1 MRAWKL
7 LSRWDKIDQLSDAE
21 LDEMAWELNI
31 QWYDSTAPI
40 AAKRAVIR
48 NSDRVYS
55 KLGTP
60 YAVEQIVA
68 DYFGTGEVREWYQY
82 GGQPHHF
89 KVLSDNPSLVNSN
102 LDLFLKLLRTVKRR
116 SSWLDAIL
124 ICLTGEMFLYSGMAV
139 RDHTQEVHV
148 MGSDEIHIYHAAV
161 VHDNNR
167 ETVSYRHRRGGH
179 LRLRKGDRHGCI
191 YQQRHHHRRPDRSGK
206 GVAGQKINYTKI
218 VLGDGYLE
226 EGQTPRTLTGVVSPK
241 ATVDIT
247 KLKINGDGTVAVGG
261 IFTNGDET
269 EGFYYRELGLYAED
283 PDPEVGEVLY
293 CYGNCGDLA
302 EWIPPSGGATI
313 VEKTIDIVT
322 AIGTAT
328 NVTAYIPA
336 DAYAT
341 KEDYETYKAIALGAQ
356 ATAEEALALARQA
369 IAIAQAAEA
378 SVNDLSNAVGQNTS
392 KIATLWDAVFSEIT
406 TNPFQITF
414 ADLTGIT
421 LTAGI
426 WNSGLQRLEC

>member
-1 MRAWKL
+1 
-7 LSRWDKIDQLSDAE
+7 
-21 LDEMAWELNI
+21 MAAFINNDI
-31 QWYDSTAPI
+31 TTAG
-40 AAKRAVIR
+40 
-48 NSDRVYS
+48 
-55 KLGTP
+55 L
-60 YAVEQIVA
+60 IVLA
-68 DYFGTGEVREWYQY
+68 
-82 GGQPHHF
+82 
-89 KVLSDNPSLVNSN
+89 
-102 LDLFLKLLRTVKRR
+102 
-116 SSWLDAIL
+116 
-124 ICLTGEMFLYSGMAV
+124 
-139 RDHTQEVHV
+139 
-148 MGSDEIHIYHAAV
+148 
-161 VHDNNR
+161 
-167 ETVSYRHRRGGH
+167 
-179 LRLRKGDRHGCI
+179 
-191 YQQRHHHRRPDRSGK
+191 K

-247 KLKINGDGTVAVGG
+247 KLKI
-261 IFTNGDET
+261 NGDET

>member
-1 MRAWKL
+1 
-7 LSRWDKIDQLSDAE
+7 
-21 LDEMAWELNI
+21 MAAFINNDI
-31 QWYDSTAPI
+31 TTAG
-40 AAKRAVIR
+40 
-48 NSDRVYS
+48 
-55 KLGTP
+55 L
-60 YAVEQIVA
+60 IVLA
-68 DYFGTGEVREWYQY
+68 
-82 GGQPHHF
+82 
-89 KVLSDNPSLVNSN
+89 
-102 LDLFLKLLRTVKRR
+102 
-116 SSWLDAIL
+116 
-124 ICLTGEMFLYSGMAV
+124 
-139 RDHTQEVHV
+139 
-148 MGSDEIHIYHAAV
+148 
-161 VHDNNR
+161 
-167 ETVSYRHRRGGH
+167 
-179 LRLRKGDRHGCI
+179 
-191 YQQRHHHRRPDRSGK
+191 K

-283 PDPEVGEVLY
+283 
-293 CYGNCGDLA
+293 LA

-356 ATAEEALALARQA
+356 ATAEEALALAQQA

-378 SVNDLSNAVGQNTS
+378 SANDLSNAVGQNTS

>member
-1 MRAWKL
+1 
-7 LSRWDKIDQLSDAE
+7 
-21 LDEMAWELNI
+21 MAAFINNDI
-31 QWYDSTAPI
+31 TTAG
-40 AAKRAVIR
+40 
-48 NSDRVYS
+48 
-55 KLGTP
+55 L
-60 YAVEQIVA
+60 IVLA
-68 DYFGTGEVREWYQY
+68 
-82 GGQPHHF
+82 
-89 KVLSDNPSLVNSN
+89 
-102 LDLFLKLLRTVKRR
+102 
-116 SSWLDAIL
+116 
-124 ICLTGEMFLYSGMAV
+124 
-139 RDHTQEVHV
+139 
-148 MGSDEIHIYHAAV
+148 
-161 VHDNNR
+161 
-167 ETVSYRHRRGGH
+167 
-179 LRLRKGDRHGCI
+179 
-191 YQQRHHHRRPDRSGK
+191 K

-302 EWIPPSGGATI
+302 EWIPPTGGATI

-341 KEDYETYKAIALGAQ
+341 KEDYENYKAIALAAQ
-356 ATAEEALALARQA
+356 ATANQA
-369 IAIAQAAEA
+369 ILLAQQAVGIAEQAAA
-378 SVNDLSNAVGQNTS
+378 AVIDLSNVVQQNTS
-392 KIATLWDAVFSEIT
+392 KITTLWDAVFGDIT

-414 ADLTGIT
+414 ANLDGIT
-421 LTAGI
+421 LTSGV
-426 WNSGLQRLEC
+426 WNATLQRLEC

>member
-1 MRAWKL
+1 
-7 LSRWDKIDQLSDAE
+7 
-21 LDEMAWELNI
+21 MAAFINNDI
-31 QWYDSTAPI
+31 TTAG
-40 AAKRAVIR
+40 
-48 NSDRVYS
+48 
-55 KLGTP
+55 L
-60 YAVEQIVA
+60 IVLA
-68 DYFGTGEVREWYQY
+68 
-82 GGQPHHF
+82 
-89 KVLSDNPSLVNSN
+89 
-102 LDLFLKLLRTVKRR
+102 
-116 SSWLDAIL
+116 
-124 ICLTGEMFLYSGMAV
+124 
-139 RDHTQEVHV
+139 
-148 MGSDEIHIYHAAV
+148 
-161 VHDNNR
+161 
-167 ETVSYRHRRGGH
+167 
-179 LRLRKGDRHGCI
+179 
-191 YQQRHHHRRPDRSGK
+191 K

-341 KEDYETYKAIALGAQ
+341 KEDYETYKAIALAAQ
-356 ATAEEALALARQA
+356 AIANEAIEIARQA
-369 IAIAQAAEA
+369 VQTANEAKQAAI
-378 SVNDLSNAVGQNTS
+378 DLNKAVTQNTS
-392 KIATLWDAVFSEIT
+392 KIQTLWDAVFSDIT
-406 TNPFQITF
+406 ANPFQITF
-414 ADLTGIT
+414 VDLSGIT
-421 LTAGI
+421 LSSGV
-426 WNSGLQRLEC
+426 WNATLQRLEC

>member
-1 MRAWKL
+1 
-7 LSRWDKIDQLSDAE
+7 
-21 LDEMAWELNI
+21 MAAFINNDI
-31 QWYDSTAPI
+31 TTAG
-40 AAKRAVIR
+40 
-48 NSDRVYS
+48 
-55 KLGTP
+55 L
-60 YAVEQIVA
+60 IVLA
-68 DYFGTGEVREWYQY
+68 
-82 GGQPHHF
+82 
-89 KVLSDNPSLVNSN
+89 
-102 LDLFLKLLRTVKRR
+102 
-116 SSWLDAIL
+116 
-124 ICLTGEMFLYSGMAV
+124 
-139 RDHTQEVHV
+139 
-148 MGSDEIHIYHAAV
+148 
-161 VHDNNR
+161 
-167 ETVSYRHRRGGH
+167 
-179 LRLRKGDRHGCI
+179 
-191 YQQRHHHRRPDRSGK
+191 K

-247 KLKINGDGTVAVGG
+247 KLKINGD
-261 IFTNGDET
+261 ET
-269 EGFYYRELGLYAED
+269 DGFYYRELGLYAED

-356 ATAEEALALARQA
+356 ATAEEALTLARQA

>member
-1 MRAWKL
+1 
-7 LSRWDKIDQLSDAE
+7 
-21 LDEMAWELNI
+21 MAAFINNDITTVGL
-31 QWYDSTAPI
+31 
-40 AAKRAVIR
+40 
-48 NSDRVYS
+48 
-55 KLGTP
+55 
-60 YAVEQIVA
+60 IVLA
-68 DYFGTGEVREWYQY
+68 
-82 GGQPHHF
+82 
-89 KVLSDNPSLVNSN
+89 
-102 LDLFLKLLRTVKRR
+102 
-116 SSWLDAIL
+116 
-124 ICLTGEMFLYSGMAV
+124 
-139 RDHTQEVHV
+139 
-148 MGSDEIHIYHAAV
+148 
-161 VHDNNR
+161 
-167 ETVSYRHRRGGH
+167 
-179 LRLRKGDRHGCI
+179 
-191 YQQRHHHRRPDRSGK
+191 K

-269 EGFYYRELGLYAED
+269 DGFYYRELGLYAED

-302 EWIPPSGGATI
+302 EWIPPTGGATI

-341 KEDYETYKAIALGAQ
+341 KEDYENYKAIALAAQ
-356 ATAEEALALARQA
+356 ATANQA
-369 IAIAQAAEA
+369 ILLAQQAVGIAEQAAA
-378 SVNDLSNAVGQNTS
+378 AVVDLSNVVQQNTS
-392 KIATLWDAVFSEIT
+392 KITTLWDAVFGDIT

-414 ADLTGIT
+414 ANLDGIT
-421 LTAGI
+421 LTSGV
-426 WNSGLQRLEC
+426 WNATLQRLEC

>member
-1 MRAWKL
+1 
-7 LSRWDKIDQLSDAE
+7 
-21 LDEMAWELNI
+21 MAAFINNDI
-31 QWYDSTAPI
+31 TTAG
-40 AAKRAVIR
+40 
-48 NSDRVYS
+48 
-55 KLGTP
+55 L
-60 YAVEQIVA
+60 IVLA
-68 DYFGTGEVREWYQY
+68 
-82 GGQPHHF
+82 
-89 KVLSDNPSLVNSN
+89 
-102 LDLFLKLLRTVKRR
+102 
-116 SSWLDAIL
+116 
-124 ICLTGEMFLYSGMAV
+124 
-139 RDHTQEVHV
+139 
-148 MGSDEIHIYHAAV
+148 
-161 VHDNNR
+161 
-167 ETVSYRHRRGGH
+167 
-179 LRLRKGDRHGCI
+179 
-191 YQQRHHHRRPDRSGK
+191 K

-341 KEDYETYKAIALGAQ
+341 KEDYETYKAIALAAQ
-356 ATAEEALALARQA
+356 AIANEAIEIARQA
-369 IAIAQAAEA
+369 VQTANEAKQATI
-378 SVNDLSNAVGQNTS
+378 DLNKAVTQNTS
-392 KIATLWDAVFSEIT
+392 KIQTLWDAVFSEIT
-406 TNPFQITF
+406 SNPFQITF
-414 ADLTGIT
+414 VDLSGIT
-421 LTAGI
+421 LSSGI
-426 WNSGLQRLEC
+426 WNATLQRLEC

>member
-1 MRAWKL
+1 
-7 LSRWDKIDQLSDAE
+7 
-21 LDEMAWELNI
+21 MAAFINNDI
-31 QWYDSTAPI
+31 TTAG
-40 AAKRAVIR
+40 
-48 NSDRVYS
+48 
-55 KLGTP
+55 L
-60 YAVEQIVA
+60 IVLA
-68 DYFGTGEVREWYQY
+68 
-82 GGQPHHF
+82 
-89 KVLSDNPSLVNSN
+89 
-102 LDLFLKLLRTVKRR
+102 
-116 SSWLDAIL
+116 
-124 ICLTGEMFLYSGMAV
+124 
-139 RDHTQEVHV
+139 
-148 MGSDEIHIYHAAV
+148 
-161 VHDNNR
+161 
-167 ETVSYRHRRGGH
+167 
-179 LRLRKGDRHGCI
+179 
-191 YQQRHHHRRPDRSGK
+191 K

-261 IFTNGDET
+261 IFANNQTND
-269 EGFYYRELGLYAED
+269 GFYYRELGLYAED

-341 KEDYETYKAIALGAQ
+341 KEDYENYKAIALAAQ
-356 ATAEEALALARQA
+356 ATANQA
-369 IAIAQAAEA
+369 ILLAQQAVGIAEQAAA
-378 SVNDLSNAVGQNTS
+378 AVVDLSNVVQQNTS
-392 KIATLWDAVFSEIT
+392 KITTLWDAVFGDIT

>member
-1 MRAWKL
+1 M
-7 LSRWDKIDQLSDAE
+7 
-21 LDEMAWELNI
+21 
-31 QWYDSTAPI
+31 
-40 AAKRAVIR
+40 
-48 NSDRVYS
+48 
-55 KLGTP
+55 
-60 YAVEQIVA
+60 
-68 DYFGTGEVREWYQY
+68 
-82 GGQPHHF
+82 
-89 KVLSDNPSLVNSN
+89 
-102 LDLFLKLLRTVKRR
+102 
-116 SSWLDAIL
+116 
-124 ICLTGEMFLYSGMAV
+124 
-139 RDHTQEVHV
+139 
-148 MGSDEIHIYHAAV
+148 
-161 VHDNNR
+161 
-167 ETVSYRHRRGGH
+167 
-179 LRLRKGDRHGCI
+179 
-191 YQQRHHHRRPDRSGK
+191 
-206 GVAGQKINYTKI
+206 AGQKINYTKI

-269 EGFYYRELGLYAED
+269 EGFFYRELGLYAED

-341 KEDYETYKAIALGAQ
+341 KEDYENYKAIALAAQ
-356 ATAEEALALARQA
+356 ATANQA
-369 IAIAQAAEA
+369 ILLAQQAVRIAEQAAA
-378 SVNDLSNAVGQNTS
+378 AVVDLSNVVQQNTS
-392 KIATLWDAVFSEIT
+392 KITTLWDAVFGDIT

-414 ADLTGIT
+414 ANLDGIT
-421 LTAGI
+421 LTSGV
-426 WNSGLQRLEC
+426 WNATLQRLEC

>member
-1 MRAWKL
+1 
-7 LSRWDKIDQLSDAE
+7 
-21 LDEMAWELNI
+21 MAAFINNDI
-31 QWYDSTAPI
+31 TTAG
-40 AAKRAVIR
+40 
-48 NSDRVYS
+48 
-55 KLGTP
+55 L
-60 YAVEQIVA
+60 IVLA
-68 DYFGTGEVREWYQY
+68 
-82 GGQPHHF
+82 
-89 KVLSDNPSLVNSN
+89 
-102 LDLFLKLLRTVKRR
+102 
-116 SSWLDAIL
+116 
-124 ICLTGEMFLYSGMAV
+124 
-139 RDHTQEVHV
+139 
-148 MGSDEIHIYHAAV
+148 
-161 VHDNNR
+161 
-167 ETVSYRHRRGGH
+167 
-179 LRLRKGDRHGCI
+179 
-191 YQQRHHHRRPDRSGK
+191 K

-356 ATAEEALALARQA
+356 ATASNGHSRPYERANVGRPPFGRDKLPEMQVITDAKELEKHTYIKTRNPAVFPKKERLGLAQRMMN
-369 IAIAQAAEA
+369 EA
-378 SVNDLSNAVGQNTS
+378 SDLVADLMEANDLLLTDPEERELRYRAQRSALRNCRKLIHHIELAHEILSGFS
-392 KIATLWDAVFSEIT
+392 DDA
-406 TNPFQITF
+406 F
-414 ADLTGIT
+414 AYWAKMAAGVKNQ
-421 LTAGI
+421 TAK
-426 WNSGLQRLEC
+426 WYKTDKERAAKLDAQKRHQ

>member
-1 MRAWKL
+1 
-7 LSRWDKIDQLSDAE
+7 
-21 LDEMAWELNI
+21 MAAFINNDI
-31 QWYDSTAPI
+31 TTAG
-40 AAKRAVIR
+40 
-48 NSDRVYS
+48 
-55 KLGTP
+55 L
-60 YAVEQIVA
+60 IVLA
-68 DYFGTGEVREWYQY
+68 
-82 GGQPHHF
+82 
-89 KVLSDNPSLVNSN
+89 
-102 LDLFLKLLRTVKRR
+102 
-116 SSWLDAIL
+116 
-124 ICLTGEMFLYSGMAV
+124 
-139 RDHTQEVHV
+139 
-148 MGSDEIHIYHAAV
+148 
-161 VHDNNR
+161 
-167 ETVSYRHRRGGH
+167 
-179 LRLRKGDRHGCI
+179 
-191 YQQRHHHRRPDRSGK
+191 K

-302 EWIPPSGGATI
+302 EWIPPTGGATI

-341 KEDYETYKAIALGAQ
+341 KEDYENYKAIALAAQ
-356 ATAEEALALARQA
+356 ATANQA
-369 IAIAQAAEA
+369 ILLAQQAVGIAEQATAA
-378 SVNDLSNAVGQNTS
+378 VVDLSNVVQQNTS
-392 KIATLWDAVFSEIT
+392 KITTLWDAVFGDIT

-414 ADLTGIT
+414 ANLDGIT
-421 LTAGI
+421 LTSGV
-426 WNSGLQRLEC
+426 WNATLQRLEC

>member
-1 MRAWKL
+1 
-7 LSRWDKIDQLSDAE
+7 
-21 LDEMAWELNI
+21 MAAFINNDI
-31 QWYDSTAPI
+31 TTAG
-40 AAKRAVIR
+40 
-48 NSDRVYS
+48 
-55 KLGTP
+55 L
-60 YAVEQIVA
+60 IVLA
-68 DYFGTGEVREWYQY
+68 
-82 GGQPHHF
+82 
-89 KVLSDNPSLVNSN
+89 
-102 LDLFLKLLRTVKRR
+102 
-116 SSWLDAIL
+116 
-124 ICLTGEMFLYSGMAV
+124 
-139 RDHTQEVHV
+139 
-148 MGSDEIHIYHAAV
+148 
-161 VHDNNR
+161 
-167 ETVSYRHRRGGH
+167 
-179 LRLRKGDRHGCI
+179 
-191 YQQRHHHRRPDRSGK
+191 K

-269 EGFYYRELGLYAED
+269 DGFYYRELGLYAED

-341 KEDYETYKAIALGAQ
+341 KEDYETYKAIALAAQ
-356 ATAEEALALARQA
+356 AIANEAIEIARQA
-369 IAIAQAAEA
+369 VKTANEAKQATI
-378 SVNDLSNAVGQNTS
+378 DLNKAVTQNTS
-392 KIATLWDAVFSEIT
+392 KIQTLWDAVFSEIT
-406 TNPFQITF
+406 SNPFQITF
-414 ADLTGIT
+414 VDLSGIT
-421 LTAGI
+421 LSSGI
-426 WNSGLQRLEC
+426 WNATLQRLEC

>member
-1 MRAWKL
+1 MAAFINNDITAAGL
-7 LSRWDKIDQLSDAE
+7 L
-21 LDEMAWELNI
+21 
-31 QWYDSTAPI
+31 
-40 AAKRAVIR
+40 
-48 NSDRVYS
+48 
-55 KLGTP
+55 
-60 YAVEQIVA
+60 
-68 DYFGTGEVREWYQY
+68 
-82 GGQPHHF
+82 
-89 KVLSDNPSLVNSN
+89 VL
-102 LDLFLKLLRTVKRR
+102 
-116 SSWLDAIL
+116 A
-124 ICLTGEMFLYSGMAV
+124 
-139 RDHTQEVHV
+139 
-148 MGSDEIHIYHAAV
+148 
-161 VHDNNR
+161 
-167 ETVSYRHRRGGH
+167 
-179 LRLRKGDRHGCI
+179 
-191 YQQRHHHRRPDRSGK
+191 K

-226 EGQTPRTLTGVVSPK
+226 EGQTPRTITGVVSPK

-341 KEDYETYKAIALGAQ
+341 KEDYENYKAIALAAQ
-356 ATAEEALALARQA
+356 ATANQA
-369 IAIAQAAEA
+369 ILLAQQAVGIAEQAAA
-378 SVNDLSNAVGQNTS
+378 AVVDLSNVVQQNTS
-392 KIATLWDAVFSEIT
+392 KITTLWDAVFGDIT

-414 ADLTGIT
+414 ANLDGIT
-421 LTAGI
+421 LTSGV
-426 WNSGLQRLEC
+426 WNATLQRLEC

>member
-1 MRAWKL
+1 
-7 LSRWDKIDQLSDAE
+7 
-21 LDEMAWELNI
+21 MAAFINNDI
-31 QWYDSTAPI
+31 TTAG
-40 AAKRAVIR
+40 
-48 NSDRVYS
+48 
-55 KLGTP
+55 L
-60 YAVEQIVA
+60 IVLA
-68 DYFGTGEVREWYQY
+68 
-82 GGQPHHF
+82 
-89 KVLSDNPSLVNSN
+89 
-102 LDLFLKLLRTVKRR
+102 
-116 SSWLDAIL
+116 
-124 ICLTGEMFLYSGMAV
+124 
-139 RDHTQEVHV
+139 
-148 MGSDEIHIYHAAV
+148 
-161 VHDNNR
+161 
-167 ETVSYRHRRGGH
+167 
-179 LRLRKGDRHGCI
+179 
-191 YQQRHHHRRPDRSGK
+191 K

-322 AIGTAT
+322 
-328 NVTAYIPA
+328 
-336 DAYAT
+336 
-341 KEDYETYKAIALGAQ
+341 
-356 ATAEEALALARQA
+356 RQA

>member
-1 MRAWKL
+1 
-7 LSRWDKIDQLSDAE
+7 
-21 LDEMAWELNI
+21 MAAFINNDI
-31 QWYDSTAPI
+31 TTAG
-40 AAKRAVIR
+40 
-48 NSDRVYS
+48 
-55 KLGTP
+55 L
-60 YAVEQIVA
+60 IVLA
-68 DYFGTGEVREWYQY
+68 
-82 GGQPHHF
+82 
-89 KVLSDNPSLVNSN
+89 
-102 LDLFLKLLRTVKRR
+102 
-116 SSWLDAIL
+116 
-124 ICLTGEMFLYSGMAV
+124 
-139 RDHTQEVHV
+139 
-148 MGSDEIHIYHAAV
+148 
-161 VHDNNR
+161 
-167 ETVSYRHRRGGH
+167 
-179 LRLRKGDRHGCI
+179 
-191 YQQRHHHRRPDRSGK
+191 K

-247 KLKINGDGTVAVGG
+247 KLKIN
-261 IFTNGDET
+261 
-269 EGFYYRELGLYAED
+269 RELGLYAED

>member
-1 MRAWKL
+1 MAAFINNDITAAGL
-7 LSRWDKIDQLSDAE
+7 L
-21 LDEMAWELNI
+21 
-31 QWYDSTAPI
+31 
-40 AAKRAVIR
+40 
-48 NSDRVYS
+48 
-55 KLGTP
+55 
-60 YAVEQIVA
+60 
-68 DYFGTGEVREWYQY
+68 
-82 GGQPHHF
+82 
-89 KVLSDNPSLVNSN
+89 VL
-102 LDLFLKLLRTVKRR
+102 
-116 SSWLDAIL
+116 A
-124 ICLTGEMFLYSGMAV
+124 
-139 RDHTQEVHV
+139 
-148 MGSDEIHIYHAAV
+148 
-161 VHDNNR
+161 
-167 ETVSYRHRRGGH
+167 
-179 LRLRKGDRHGCI
+179 
-191 YQQRHHHRRPDRSGK
+191 K
-206 GVAGQKINYTKI
+206 GVAGQQINYTKI

-226 EGQTPRTLTGVVSPK
+226 EGQTPRSLTGVVSPK

-341 KEDYETYKAIALGAQ
+341 KEDYENYKAIALAAQ
-356 ATAEEALALARQA
+356 ATANQA
-369 IAIAQAAEA
+369 ILLAQQAVGIAEQAAA
-378 SVNDLSNAVGQNTS
+378 AVVDLSNVVQQNTS
-392 KIATLWDAVFSEIT
+392 KITTLWDAVFGDIT

-414 ADLTGIT
+414 ANLDGIT
-421 LTAGI
+421 LTSGV
-426 WNSGLQRLEC
+426 WNATLQRLEC

>member
-1 MRAWKL
+1 
-7 LSRWDKIDQLSDAE
+7 
-21 LDEMAWELNI
+21 MAAFINNDI
-31 QWYDSTAPI
+31 TTAG
-40 AAKRAVIR
+40 
-48 NSDRVYS
+48 
-55 KLGTP
+55 L
-60 YAVEQIVA
+60 IVLA
-68 DYFGTGEVREWYQY
+68 
-82 GGQPHHF
+82 
-89 KVLSDNPSLVNSN
+89 
-102 LDLFLKLLRTVKRR
+102 
-116 SSWLDAIL
+116 
-124 ICLTGEMFLYSGMAV
+124 
-139 RDHTQEVHV
+139 
-148 MGSDEIHIYHAAV
+148 
-161 VHDNNR
+161 
-167 ETVSYRHRRGGH
+167 
-179 LRLRKGDRHGCI
+179 
-191 YQQRHHHRRPDRSGK
+191 K

-269 EGFYYRELGLYAED
+269 DGFYYRELGLYAED

-302 EWIPPSGGATI
+302 EWIPPTGGATI

-341 KEDYETYKAIALGAQ
+341 KEDYENYKAIALAAQ
-356 ATAEEALALARQA
+356 ATANQA
-369 IAIAQAAEA
+369 ILLAQQAVGIAEQAAA
-378 SVNDLSNAVGQNTS
+378 AVVDLSNVVQQNTS
-392 KIATLWDAVFSEIT
+392 KITTLWDAVFGDIT

-414 ADLTGIT
+414 ANLDGIT
-421 LTAGI
+421 LTSGV
-426 WNSGLQRLEC
+426 WNATHQRLEC